1 MTDFDY
7 DVFQKKR
14 TAASARRKK
23 NGSRSKY
30 CGLPSDKLT
39 KSQLNK
45 LNGKVVSYNMKA
57 PMKWKQFVAMPVDLQ
72 KDYLNGLIQSFE
84 VSQKQLAEM
93 FGVHPCTLSRWLGG
107 AKLGVEFQRG
117 SRMSKNDKLAWAVFL
132 HPQEQTEQKQEP
144 AAAPEEKPAEPVP
157 CQNAIRNPP
166 APAEQPAVPQ
176 KPVEPRAEAGIRVF
190 LNFKEAIDPNLVS
203 DVMNILRCI
212 PNLTVESLRV
222 ELANNHFSF

>member
-1 MTDFDY
+1 MNDFDY

-14 TAASARRKK
+14 TAASARKKK

-30 CGLPSDKLT
+30 CGLPSDMLT
-39 KSQLNK
+39 KSQLKK

-57 PMKWKQFVAMPVDLQ
+57 PMKWKQFISMPADLQ

-84 VSQKQLAEM
+84 VSQQQVAEM

-132 HPQEQTEQKQEP
+132 NPQQQTEQAPETTAAEGPQAKPEESPDIQKDRQAPCEP
-144 AAAPEEKPAEPVP
+144 AQNTVKPREQA
-157 CQNAIRNPP
+157 AIRFS
-166 APAEQPAVPQ
+166 
-176 KPVEPRAEAGIRVF
+176 I
-190 LNFKEAIDPNLVS
+190 NFKEAIDPNLVT

-212 PNLTVESLRV
+212 PNLTIESFNV
-222 ELANNHFSF
+222 DVGKNIPF